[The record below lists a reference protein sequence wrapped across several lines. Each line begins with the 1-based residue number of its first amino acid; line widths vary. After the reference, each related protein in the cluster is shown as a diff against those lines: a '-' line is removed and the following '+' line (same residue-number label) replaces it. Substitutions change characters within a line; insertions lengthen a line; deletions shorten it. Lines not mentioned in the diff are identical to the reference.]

1 MLFVAIS
8 SALPVGPGKVYR
20 GAANLAG
27 SPVAPHLALLGQ
39 LLKLAKPRF
48 PHLKNIDSSNLPLRA
63 VGGIK
68 RDHDS
73 KF

>member
-8 SALPVGPGKVYR
+8 SALPVGLGKVYHR
-20 GAANLAG
+20 AADPAG
-27 SPVAPHLALLGQ
+27 SLVGPHLALLGQ
-39 LLKLAKPRF
+39 PLKLTKPQF
-48 PHLKNIDSSNLPLRA
+48 SHLKNINSSKPPLRA